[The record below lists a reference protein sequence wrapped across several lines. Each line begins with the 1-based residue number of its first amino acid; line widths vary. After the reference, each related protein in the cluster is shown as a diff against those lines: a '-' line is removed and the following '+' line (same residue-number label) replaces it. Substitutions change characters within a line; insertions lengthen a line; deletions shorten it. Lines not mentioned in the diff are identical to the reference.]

1 MIEIYDKKERCCG
14 CGACMNVCPKSAI
27 HMEKDEY
34 GFVYPEINKEQCVE
48 CGACKKVCAFQ
59 NKTTQN
65 MPQRVLAI
73 SGKNDSLVKKS
84 ASGGLFAT
92 MALAVLEQGG
102 CVYGTV
108 MRHENHELH
117 IHHVC
122 CETKEELVRLQG
134 SKYVQS
140 SLGSIF
146 KDIQEKLKQDRF
158 VLFSGTPCQVDALK
172 SYLRK
177 DYEKLLTV
185 DIICHG
191 VPNEQFF
198 NDYIHYTEKKIGG
211 EILDFKFRDKS
222 SGWGLNAKAVCVDC
236 NRKKFEY
243 SASYLDSSYYNLF
256 LEAKI
261 YRENCYRCPYA
272 TQKRTG
278 DITIGDYWGI
288 EKEHPETLEQNGG
301 RLSEQTGISVMML
314 NTDKGA
320 DFFESVKDQFVYYES
335 AFEKAANWN
344 TQLVNPVRHTK
355 AREKVLNLYKKW
367 GYRAVER
374 YFWCVVQKRRVKIL
388 ARKILP
394 KVVRQK
400 IKKLL
405 HRAA

>member
-1 MIEIYDKKERCCG
+1 MIELFAEKKNCCG

-48 CGACKKVCAFQ
+48 CGACKRVCAFQ
-59 NKTTQN
+59 NKTMQN
-65 MPQRVLAI
+65 KPQRVLAI
-73 SGKNDSLVKKS
+73 AGKNDSLVKKS

-92 MALAVLEQGG
+92 IALAVLEQGG
-102 CVYGTV
+102 CVYGAV
-108 MRHENHELH
+108 MQHEDHKLR

-122 CETKEELVRLQG
+122 CETKEGLDRLQG

-146 KDIQEKLKQDRF
+146 KDVQEKLKKGKA

-177 DYEKLLTV
+177 DYEKLLAV

-191 VPNEQFF
+191 VPSEQFF

-222 SGWGLNAKAVCVDC
+222 SGWGYNLTAKYV
-236 NRKKFEY
+236 KQGGFEEFY
-243 SASYLDSSYYNLF
+243 RVSSSNSSYFDMFINSTAL
-256 LEAKI
+256 
-261 YRENCYRCPYA
+261 RENCYCCKYTNSNRV
-272 TQKRTG
+272 G

-288 EKEHPETLEQNGG
+288 EDEHPEALLQNGG
-301 RLSEQTGISVMML
+301 SLSEQTGISVMML

-320 DFFESVKDQFVYYES
+320 DFFESVKDQFTYYES
-335 AFEKAANWN
+335 TFEKAAKRN
-344 TQLVNPVRHTK
+344 TQLVHPVKHTK
-355 AREKVLNLYKKW
+355 AREKVLKLYKKW
-367 GYRAVER
+367 GYKGVEF
-374 YFWCVVQKRRVKIL
+374 YFWCRIPKQKVKNVVRRV
-388 ARKILP
+388 LP
-394 KVVRQK
+394 KTTRQK

-405 HRAA
+405 HR